1 MRPHKSLGDLSG
13 VFSVGCVVTRKSPV
27 VHLQSI
33 FILSDLALNAYVSAT
48 KVATKNKEE
57 L

>member
-1 MRPHKSLGDLSG
+1 MLSID
-13 VFSVGCVVTRKSPV
+13 CVVTSKSPV

-33 FILSDLALNAYVSAT
+33 SIPSDLSLNAYVSAT
-48 KVATKNKEE
+48 KVATTNEEE